1 MMRRIALSLAA
12 MLTALVSLCAVPD
25 SAAVVSLLT
34 CMPGSEIYE
43 LEGHSGL
50 RVRIPGRAD
59 LTLNWGV
66 FDFNSPGFV
75 YRFVKG
81 ETDYMAAAYPTALFL
96 DAYARE
102 GRAVREQV
110 ISLTPEQTARLM
122 ALADDNLRPDHRV
135 YRYNYILDNCA
146 TRPLSLIERAIGDT
160 LRFGAGPMPERA
172 GDTFRQTMAKFHSAY
187 PWYQFGIDTALGTRI
202 DRPMTR
208 REAAFAPVI
217 LADMLAGASLPDGS
231 PAVLADSYIVG
242 SADTPSVSE
251 GPTPAILAP
260 MSFAILVLLLSA
272 MVSAGQL
279 CGYMTAARIFD
290 TLWFGACFAAGL
302 VVTFLVFI
310 SVHEA
315 TAPNLVLL
323 WLNPL
328 CLAGAVAPWLKSAQ
342 RLEFCYQ
349 SVNFALLIAL
359 AAAGVCG
366 VQSLNPAFWP
376 LMCASAIRAAV
387 WLSRPRLR

>member
-1 MMRRIALSLAA
+1 MSLAA
-12 MLTALVSLCAVPD
+12 MLTALASFCAVPD
-25 SAAVVSLLT
+25 TVAVVSLLT
-34 CMPGSEIYE
+34 CMPGSDIYE

-59 LTLNWGV
+59 VTVNWGV

-96 DAYARE
+96 QAYARE

-110 ISLTPEQTARLM
+110 INLTPDQTARLFE
-122 ALADDNLRPDHRV
+122 LADENLRPENRV

-146 TRPLSLIERAIGDT
+146 TRPLAMVEKAIGDT
-160 LRFGAGPMPERA
+160 LRFNHSRPIDMEGES
-172 GDTFRQTMAKFHSAY
+172 FRHTMSMFHRNYA
-187 PWYQFGIDTALGTRI
+187 WYQFGIDMALGTRI
-202 DRPMTR
+202 DRTMTR
-208 REAAFAPVI
+208 REATFAPVI
-217 LADMLAGASLPDGS
+217 LSDMLSDARLPDGS
-231 PAVLADSYIVG
+231 PAVLSDSYIVG
-242 SADTPSVSE
+242 SAETPSVSE
-251 GPTPAILAP
+251 GPTPALLTP
-260 MSFAILVLLLSA
+260 MAAAILVLLLSA
-272 MVSAGQL
+272 FVSFRQL
-279 CGYMTAARIFD
+279 GGHMLAARIFD

-302 VVTFLVFI
+302 VVTFLVFV

-328 CLAGAVAPWLKSAQ
+328 CLAGAVAPWLKSPQ

-359 AAAGVCG
+359 AVAGICG
-366 VQSLNPAFWP
+366 AQSLNPAFWP
-376 LMCASAIRAAV
+376 LMCASALRAAV
-387 WLSRPRLR
+387 WLSLSRRR